1 MVVTDK
7 LYFIFQKKEKYFFP
21 SEMCD
26 KQYKAPI
33 NFSWIIS
40 TLEICST
47 FLIFKFSFNFF
58 SFASNSSFF
67 SQAQETYLIKY

>member
-7 LYFIFQKKEKYFFP
+7 LYFIFQKKEKSFFP
-21 SEMCD
+21 SEMYD

-33 NFSWIIS
+33 NFSWIFS

-47 FLIFKFSFNFF
+47 FLIFKFSLNFF
-58 SFASNSSFF
+58 HLPAIPVSFHKLKR
-67 SQAQETYLIKY
+67 YI

>member
-1 MVVTDK
+1 
-7 LYFIFQKKEKYFFP
+7 
-21 SEMCD
+21 MCD

-33 NFSWIIS
+33 NFSWIIP

-67 SQAQETYLIKY
+67 SQAQETYLIKYSGEEGIITNLGSDTMLQVLK